1 MTKVTADDRDVPLVV
16 DVDGTF
22 LKTDLLLECFWKGL
36 GIAPIQTVRAAL
48 ANLSDRPA
56 LKQAMA
62 QIAPV
67 DVQTLPLDPD
77 VVAAIQQARQA
88 GRQVLLMSGST
99 QSLVAEVATAHG
111 PFDRAEGSSGT
122 TNLTAQTK
130 AARLVALFGEGGF
143 DYIGDSRADI
153 PVWRKARQAL
163 VARPRQGFL
172 AKLAAEGITPTA
184 IGGAWAHRDLL
195 KGLRPHQW
203 LKNMLLF
210 LPLFASHRADLPG
223 VMAALFGVIAFSA
236 LASAIYIIND
246 LTDLEADRVHE
257 TKRNR
262 PFASGKV
269 PIKVGMAASLVLGV
283 LGLAIG
289 AALGWGMLAVLLGY
303 LVLTLSYSFHLKRVR
318 WVDVTML
325 ASLYTLRVVAGAMAA
340 QVVASGWLFAFI
352 FPIFLSLGCVKRL
365 TELAKAKGPGNV
377 PGRRYSASDRDDLL
391 NVAILS
397 GLGALMVFVAYSL
410 SATAAALYSHVWLLW
425 GVTALLGVWLTRMI
439 YTGWTGQQDY
449 DPIIYAVTD
458 KIGISLIVT
467 CMTFLV
473 LAAT

>member
-1 MTKVTADDRDVPLVV
+1 MTATKAEGCDVPLVV

-36 GIAPIQTVRAAL
+36 GVAPIQTVRAAV

-67 DVQTLPLDPD
+67 DIKTLPLDPD
-77 VVAAIQQARQA
+77 VMAVVDQARQA
-88 GRQVLLMSGST
+88 GRQVLLVSGST
-99 QSLVAEVATAHG
+99 HSLVAEVAAGHR
-111 PFDRAEGSSGT
+111 PFDGAEGSSGT
-122 TNLTAQTK
+122 VNLTAEAK
-130 AARLVALFGEGGF
+130 AARLIELFGEGGF
-143 DYIGDSRADI
+143 DYIGDSHADI
-153 PVWRKARQAL
+153 PVWRKARQAF
-163 VARPRQGFL
+163 AARSRPRFL
-172 AKLAAEGITPTA
+172 AKLTAQGITPTP
-184 IGGAWAHRDLL
+184 IGMAWAGRDLI

-210 LPLFASHRADLPG
+210 LPLFASHRVDLAG
-223 VMAALFGVIAFSA
+223 VTAALLGAIAFSA
-236 LASAIYIIND
+236 LASAIYIVND

-262 PFASGKV
+262 PFASGRV
-269 PIKVGMAASLVLGV
+269 PIKVGMAASLVLGI

-289 AALGWGMLAVLLGY
+289 AALGWGMLAVLLVY

-340 QVVASGWLFAFI
+340 SVVASGWLFAFI

-365 TELAKAKGPGNV
+365 TELAKAKGSGNV
-377 PGRRYSASDRDDLL
+377 PGRRYSAADRDDLL

-397 GLGALMVFVAYSL
+397 GLGALMVFIAYSL
-410 SATAAALYSHVWLLW
+410 SATAAALYTHIWLLW
-425 GVTALLGVWLTRMI
+425 GVTALLGLWLTRMI

-458 KIGISLIVT
+458 KIGLSLVVT